1 MLQIRKNRIFAI
13 FIGVMFVALDQWVK
27 LLALE
32 TLQSQSFRFGGSFA
46 WLDIVLSFNP
56 GAFLSLGA
64 GFNQDIKQLIFIFGV
79 AVGVIFA
86 ISWALLRW
94 TANPVKA
101 IAVYFIALGGASNL
115 LDRLLRNGHVVDYLV
130 LNLSSLHTGVFNI
143 ADIAIM
149 AGAGFLLFEELL
161 KPRTQSS
168 KV

>member
-64 GFNQDIKQLIFIFGV
+64 GFNQVRFEYKLSYQFSV
-79 AVGVIFA
+79 FA
-86 ISWALLRW
+86 SLC
-94 TANPVKA
+94 
-101 IAVYFIALGGASNL
+101 F
-115 LDRLLRNGHVVDYLV
+115 
-130 LNLSSLHTGVFNI
+130 LS
-143 ADIAIM
+143 
-149 AGAGFLLFEELL
+149 
-161 KPRTQSS
+161 
-168 KV
+168 